1 MRRPNQTETDGCP
14 ASPRIGVGSRGNAA
28 EPHANPARP
37 GGRRLRL
44 GERSCRPGF
53 AVRCSGA
60 LGLFQRSLIYPGA
73 FIAGPRARLPV
84 PPGTRALSLLTA
96 DDERLHALWRAPR
109 PGCGVVVSFHGN
121 GSRPEPHAARFSARA
136 WSAAGWGVLAIAY
149 RGYPGST
156 GAPSEDGLIARRAGG
171 GGRPRGRAPGAPILL
186 HGHSLGAAVA
196 VAVAERVPHLGLY
209 LEAPFD
215 SLTGI
220 VRLAFPYAPT
230 LLLRDT
236 WRSDARIARAGG
248 PVLIVHG
255 TEDASSRCKLG
266 RRLATAAGQGARFE
280 AVPATTSRCSVPGT
294 AQAEAMFGG
303 FPSRSMPDAC
313 RSDAV
318 TPRPGFAPIPYSG
331 WRGCGGRRGFG
342 ATRTALA
349 RG

>member
-1 MRRPNQTETDGCP
+1 MR
-14 ASPRIGVGSRGNAA
+14 ILLVLAA
-28 EPHANPARP
+28 AA
-37 GGRRLRL
+37 L
-44 GERSCRPGF
+44 GLF
-53 AVRCSGA
+53 ALLLGA

-84 PPGTRALSLLTA
+84 PPGTQALSLLTA

-121 GSRPEPHAARFSARA
+121 GSRPEPVAARFSAPP
-136 WSAAGWGVLAIAY
+136 WSTAGWGVLAIAY

-156 GAPSEDGLIARRAGG
+156 GAPSEDGLIADGLAAVGEAVR
-171 GGRPRGRAPGAPILL
+171 RAPGAPILL

-215 SLTGI
+215 SLPGI

-230 LLLRDT
+230 FLLRDT

-255 TEDASSRCKLG
+255 TEDGVVPVKLG
-266 RRLATAAGQGARFE
+266 RRLATAAGEGARFE
-280 AVPATTSRCSVPGT
+280 AVAGDHVSVLGT
-294 AQAEAMFGG
+294 RDRLAEGMFGD
-303 FPSRSMPDAC
+303 SLRAAC
-313 RSDAV
+313 P
-318 TPRPGFAPIPYSG
+318 TPTA
-331 WRGCGGRRGFG
+331 
-342 ATRTALA
+342 ATP
-349 RG
+349 